1 MYNESLSC
9 QEICDPSMG
18 VCFRKADIEHTVGIL
33 NDSQQY
39 PSIKDKEDA
48 LVSATVPLKD
58 DCRAISL
65 AKSILEI
72 NNTD

>member
-18 VCFRKADIEHTVGIL
+18 VCFRKADIERIVGIL

-65 AKSILEI
+65 AKSIVDI